1 MTTDS
6 VPLSVAQLL
15 QTENDALRREN
26 REMRM
31 SRNMV
36 ADDIISERQIS
47 GLLRVEVQHWKA
59 NHTDMVNRAAILAQR
74 EDLPVDRLPA
84 FREMARL
91 QARVAELTTALAVS
105 RDAVKVL
112 DKRIDILIV
121 RDRKSLTEKTL
132 SPIEECHEDDGNV
145 LLFHFEN
152 FEEPPAVHCGSILD
166 VAFDPEYWTHFIPFD
181 FNHVMYSAEMFA
193 AIAVTTKAHPVLNE
207 TEAM

>member
-1 MTTDS
+1 MITDS
-6 VPLSVAQLL
+6 VPLSVTQLL

-84 FREMARL
+84 FSEMARL

-121 RDRKSLTEKTL
+121 RDKKSLTEKTL
-132 SPIEECHEDDGNV
+132 RPIEECHEDDGNV
-145 LLFHFEN
+145 LLCHFEN
-152 FEEPPAVHCGSILD
+152 FEEPPVVHCGSILD
-166 VAFDPEYWTHFIPFD
+166 VEFDPEYWTHFIPFD
-181 FNHVMYSAEMFA
+181 LNHVMYSAEMLA
-193 AIAVTTKAHPVLNE
+193 AIAATNKEPPGL
-207 TEAM
+207 TEIEPL